1 MNLIIRM
8 IFFSLIKGSEKF
20 SRSLKDPLGCAE
32 LVEIFFDTYII
43 INEWDKCVAEKF

>member
-1 MNLIIRM
+1 MNLIIGT

-20 SRSLKDPLGCAE
+20 SRSLKDPLGCSE
-32 LVEIFFDTYII
+32 LAEIFFGTYII